1 MKLFNAEIKY
11 IVHKKKMEFWRI
23 PTGLLFNLHKS
34 FFHSGKD
41 KDFQLSIVTVFVK
54 FEEKLS
60 EYKSN
65 KIAARNRMLF
75 ISNLFVD
82 QLQTV

>member
-1 MKLFNAEIKY
+1 
-11 IVHKKKMEFWRI
+11 MEFWRT
-23 PTGLLFNLHKS
+23 PARLLFNVHKS

-41 KDFQLSIVTVFVK
+41 TDFQLSIVTVFVK

-65 KIAARNRMLF
+65 KIAVRNRMFF

-82 QLQTV
+82 QLQTVWPNQW